1 MSVGDVSGGK
11 QYSHLCGF
19 FLGGGYAGHFL
30 HSLST
35 LVDGPE
41 GEVSLRASLKGL
53 GGWS

>member
-19 FLGGGYAGHFL
+19 FGEGYAGHFL

-41 GEVSLRASLKGL
+41 GEVSLRAMKGM